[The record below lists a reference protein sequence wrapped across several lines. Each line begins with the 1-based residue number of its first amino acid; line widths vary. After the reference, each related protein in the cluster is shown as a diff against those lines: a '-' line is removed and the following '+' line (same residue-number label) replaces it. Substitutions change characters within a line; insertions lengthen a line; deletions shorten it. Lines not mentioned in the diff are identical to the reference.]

1 MEIRFCPYC
10 NNEINFDETWEH
22 DTCKEF
28 TLFVLD
34 EMLSK
39 ARKKVEIL
47 LLKKKELLI
56 DKQFK

>member
-1 MEIRFCPYC
+1 MEIRHCIYC

-22 DTCKEF
+22 DMCKEL
-28 TLFVLD
+28 TLFVID

-56 DKQFK
+56 EKTI